1 MRIAPGARLRDDGTS
16 ATLASGVPRPHYN
29 FWVGGS
35 LYQAQGRTELNQK
48 LDSPDTRRLGLK
60 HAGRNVW
67 ILGLTSL
74 LTDASSEMVAA
85 ILPLYAMYFLHAS
98 PAMFGVVDGLQQGG
112 ASIVKL
118 AAGWLTDRSQRHKS
132 VAAAGYIAS
141 AISKLGLLVVAGGAS
156 ALTLLVVLDRVG
168 KGIRTAPRD
177 AIISLSVPRGALASA
192 FGIHRA
198 LDTTGAMLGPLLA
211 FLVLRSIADG
221 YDVVFAVS
229 LALAVI
235 GVAALV
241 LFVDTSV
248 IATIE
253 RGDRPAAPAGR
264 WSARFIGIA
273 VLATLFGLATI
284 SDAFIY
290 LTLQRKLGFD
300 NAYLPLLFVATPAVY
315 LTLAI
320 PLGRVADRIGRPS
333 VIVGG
338 YTALLLL
345 YVILSSASSSLA
357 TIAICV
363 FLLGAFYAMTDG
375 VFAALAS
382 SELPAERRAT
392 GLAIVSTGN
401 DAGRLVSSVF
411 FGWLWSRS
419 SPDAA
424 AATFIP
430 MLVASIVLAIV
441 VIWRFRTNAR

>member
-1 MRIAPGARLRDDGTS
+1 
-16 ATLASGVPRPHYN
+16 
-29 FWVGGS
+29 
-35 LYQAQGRTELNQK
+35 
-48 LDSPDTRRLGLK
+48 
-60 HAGRNVW
+60 
-67 ILGLTSL
+67 
-74 LTDASSEMVAA
+74 MVAA

-112 ASIVKL
+112 ASLVKL
-118 AAGWLTDRSQRHKS
+118 AAGWFTDRSQRHKS
-132 VAAAGYIAS
+132 VAAAGYLAS
-141 AISKLGLLVVAGGAS
+141 AMSKLGLLTAAGGAS

-198 LDTTGAMLGPLLA
+198 LDTTGAMIGPLLA

-221 YDVVFAVS
+221 YDVVFAIS
-229 LALAVI
+229 LALALI
-235 GVAALV
+235 GVAALL

-248 IATIE
+248 IEQRAVA
-253 RGDRPAAPAGR
+253 DSPAQLQGR

-273 VLATLFGLATI
+273 LLATVFGLATI

-300 NAYLPLLFVATPAVY
+300 TAYLPLLFVATPAVY

-320 PLGRVADRIGRPS
+320 PFGRIADRIGRTV
-333 VIVGG
+333 VIIAG

-345 YVILSSASSSLA
+345 YLVLSSAASSLA
-357 TIAICV
+357 TLVVCV
-363 FLLGAFYAMTDG
+363 VLLGSFYAMTDG

-382 SELPAERRAT
+382 AELPAERRAT

-401 DAGRLVSSVF
+401 DVGRLVSSVF

-419 SPDAA
+419 TPDAA

-430 MLVASIVLAIV
+430 LLVMSIVLAIV

>member
-1 MRIAPGARLRDDGTS
+1 
-16 ATLASGVPRPHYN
+16 
-29 FWVGGS
+29 
-35 LYQAQGRTELNQK
+35 
-48 LDSPDTRRLGLK
+48 LK

-112 ASIVKL
+112 ASLVKL
-118 AAGWLTDRSQRHKS
+118 AAGWFTDRSQQHKS
-132 VAAAGYIAS
+132 IAAVGYSAS
-141 AISKLGLLVVAGGAS
+141 AVSKLGLLMATGGAS
-156 ALTLLVVLDRVG
+156 MLTPLVILDRVG
-168 KGIRTAPRD
+168 KGMRTAPRD
-177 AIISLSVPRGALASA
+177 AIISLSVARGALASA

-198 LDTTGAMLGPLLA
+198 LDTTGAMIGPLLA

-221 YDVVFAVS
+221 YDVVFAIS
-229 LALAVI
+229 FALALI

-248 IATIE
+248 IKE
-253 RGDRPAAPAGR
+253 RTADAPPAAKGN
-264 WSARFIGIA
+264 WSPRFVGIA
-273 VLATLFGLATI
+273 ILAAVLGVATI

-290 LTLQRKLGFD
+290 LALQRKLGFD
-300 NAYLPLLFVATPAVY
+300 NTYLPLLFVATPAVY

-320 PLGRVADRIGRPS
+320 PLGRVADRIGRMP

-338 YTALLLL
+338 YAALLML
-345 YVILSSASSSLA
+345 YVILASAASSLA
-357 TIAICV
+357 TVAICV

-401 DAGRLVSSVF
+401 DVGRLVSSVL
-411 FGWLWSRS
+411 FGWLWSRG
-419 SPDAA
+419 SPDTAT
-424 AATFIP
+424 ATFIP
-430 MLVASIVLAIV
+430 LLVISIVVAIV

>member
-1 MRIAPGARLRDDGTS
+1 M
-16 ATLASGVPRPHYN
+16 
-29 FWVGGS
+29 
-35 LYQAQGRTELNQK
+35 
-48 LDSPDTRRLGLK
+48 K

-67 ILGLTSL
+67 VLGLTSL

-85 ILPLYAMYFLHAS
+85 ILPLYAIYFLHAS

-112 ASIVKL
+112 ASLVKL
-118 AAGWLTDRSQRHKS
+118 VAGWFTDRSQQHKS
-132 VAAAGYIAS
+132 VAAAGYLAS
-141 AISKLGLLVVAGGAS
+141 AVSKLGLLVAAGGAT
-156 ALTLLVVLDRVG
+156 ALTFLVVIDRIG
-168 KGIRTAPRD
+168 KGVRTSPRD

-229 LALAVI
+229 LALALI

-248 IATIE
+248 IAKPDAD
-253 RGDRPAAPAGR
+253 DRPAPAEGR
-264 WSARFIGIA
+264 WSPRFIGIA
-273 VLATLFGLATI
+273 ILAAVFGLATI

-320 PLGRVADRIGRPS
+320 PLGRIADRVGRTP
-333 VIVGG
+333 VIIGG
-338 YTALLLL
+338 YTALLVL
-345 YVILSSASSSLA
+345 YLILSSAASSLA
-357 TIAICV
+357 TVAICV
-363 FLLGAFYAMTDG
+363 FLLGSFYAMTDG

-382 SELPAERRAT
+382 SELPAARRAT

-401 DAGRLVSSVF
+401 DVGRLVSSVF

-419 SPDAA
+419 TPDAA

-430 MLVASIVLAIV
+430 LLVASIVLAIV
-441 VIWRFRTNAR
+441 VIWRFRINAR

>member
-1 MRIAPGARLRDDGTS
+1 
-16 ATLASGVPRPHYN
+16 LA
-29 FWVGGS
+29 GGF
-35 LYQAQGRTELNQK
+35 LYQSQGRTELNEK
-48 LDSPDTRRLGLK
+48 LGNPDTRGLGLK

-85 ILPLYAMYFLHAS
+85 ILPLYALYFLHAS

-112 ASIVKL
+112 ASLVKL
-118 AAGWLTDRSQRHKS
+118 AAGWFTDRSQRHKS
-132 VAAAGYIAS
+132 VAAAGYLAS
-141 AISKLGLLVVAGGAS
+141 AVSKFGLLVAAGGAS
-156 ALTLLVVLDRVG
+156 ALTALVVLDRLG

-211 FLVLRSIADG
+211 FLVLRWIADG
-221 YDVVFAVS
+221 YDVVFAIS
-229 LALAVI
+229 LALALV

-248 IATIE
+248 IGA
-253 RGDRPAAPAGR
+253 AAPAEPLAPASR
-264 WSARFIGIA
+264 WWSPRFVMIA
-273 VLATLFGLATI
+273 VLAGAFGLATI

-290 LTLQRKLGFD
+290 LSLQRKLGFD
-300 NAYLPLLFVATPAVY
+300 HTYLPLLFVATPAVY

-320 PLGRVADRIGRPS
+320 PVGRIADRVGRTS

-338 YTALLLL
+338 YAALLLL
-345 YVILSSASSSLA
+345 YVILASSASSLA
-357 TIAICV
+357 VIAMCV
-363 FLLGAFYAMTDG
+363 FLLGSFYAMTDG

-382 SELPAERRAT
+382 SELPPERRAT
-392 GLAIVSTGN
+392 GLALVSTCN
-401 DAGRLVSSVF
+401 DVGRLVSSVF
-411 FGWLWSRS
+411 FGWMWSRS

-424 AATFIP
+424 ARAFIP
-430 MLVASIVLAIV
+430 LMVVTLVLATV

>member
-1 MRIAPGARLRDDGTS
+1 MRGATGARWLRPIIS
-16 ATLASGVPRPHYN
+16 A
-29 FWVGGS
+29 GGS
-35 LYQAQGRTELNQK
+35 LYQSQGRTELNQK
-48 LDSPDTRRLGLK
+48 RDSPDTRRLGLK

-67 ILGLTSL
+67 ALGLTSL

-85 ILPLYAMYFLHAS
+85 VLPLYAMYFLHAS

-112 ASIVKL
+112 ASLVKL
-118 AAGWLTDRSQRHKS
+118 AAGWFTDRSQQHKS
-132 VAAAGYIAS
+132 VAAAGYLAS
-141 AISKLGLLVVAGGAS
+141 AMSKLGLLVAAGGAS
-156 ALTLLVVLDRVG
+156 ALTFLVAVDRIG

-229 LALAVI
+229 LALALI

-248 IATIE
+248 IAQTE
-253 RGDRPAAPAGR
+253 AEADDRPARLAGR

-273 VLATLFGLATI
+273 ILAAVFGLATI

-290 LTLQRKLGFD
+290 LTLQRQLGFD
-300 NAYLPLLFVATPAVY
+300 HAYLPLLFVATPAVY

-320 PLGRVADRIGRPS
+320 PLGRIADRMGRAP
-333 VIVGG
+333 VIIGG
-338 YTALLLL
+338 YTALLVL
-345 YVILSSASSSLA
+345 YVILSSAASSLA
-357 TIAICV
+357 TVAICV
-363 FLLGAFYAMTDG
+363 FLLGSFYAMTDG

-401 DAGRLVSSVF
+401 DVGRLLSSVF

-419 SPDAA
+419 TPDAA

-430 MLVASIVLAIV
+430 LLVVSIVLAIV
-441 VIWRFRTNAR
+441 VIWRFRTNAH